1 MKNSHSPAPVW
12 INVSPS
18 FKRFDGRM
26 VRYLSRHLPLAYWE
40 YSQNQDEPSSLE
52 IALTLLHDYLK
63 SLAEPVSLIGHGTGG
78 LIGLLYARHYPQK
91 VKSLTLLGVGFHPA
105 IDWQAHYYSMRK
117 LLPCSQEIVLARIV
131 QMLFGC
137 QDRFNTRTLIEILKQ
152 DLNLSPSPHSLYQHS
167 SVLAGGVSMPLMI
180 CGSEND
186 GIVDPSALRGW
197 KDYLKEE
204 DVMWTTPLG
213 HHFFHYFF
221 PEPVSRKVIE
231 FWHQVDRQPKNFA
244 SQMLKV

>member
-1 MKNSHSPAPVW
+1 MKISNSIPAVW
-12 INVSPS
+12 INVNPS

-26 VRYLSRHLPLAYWE
+26 VRHLSRHVPLAYWE
-40 YSQNQDEPSSLE
+40 YSQHQDEPSSLE
-52 IALTLLHDYLK
+52 IGLTLLQDYLK
-63 SLAEPVSLIGHGTGG
+63 SLSKPVNLIGHGTGG
-78 LIGLLYARHYPQK
+78 LIGLLYARRYPQK

-117 LLPCSQEIVLARIV
+117 LLPCSQEIVLARMV

-137 QDRFNTRTLIEILKQ
+137 QDRFHTRTLIEILKQ
-152 DLNLSPSPHSLYQHS
+152 DLSTSPSHHSLFRHS
-167 SVLAGGVSMPLMI
+167 SVPLGGVSMPLMV

-186 GIVDPSALRGW
+186 GVIDLPALDGW
-197 KDYLKEE
+197 RDYFKAE
-204 DVMWTTPLG
+204 DVLWMHPLG

-231 FWHQVDRQPKNFA
+231 FWHQIERQQENVA
-244 SQMLKV
+244 SKFIKV